1 MNSIKI
7 KDLHELF
14 KIYHAKKRRHFHKGS
29 VAKQKDDADM
39 YNPIMQKVSDLPIA
53 VAQNTHFV
61 LFKRAQVSAKIT
73 KEFIWATRMQ
83 LKRVESNEQH
93 LAHSA

>member
-1 MNSIKI
+1 MSYSKFIMP
-7 KDLHELF
+7 
-14 KIYHAKKRRHFHKGS
+14 KKEDIFTKVS